1 MVSLWRHNH
10 VWEYNN
16 NFRIWQCISCNRTTC
31 TNLTFLDTRIPNLR
45 TLFLAVDKYV
55 SLHTLLLNFIY
66 CIHIIKS
73 FIIFFPFKGDDI
85 QILGQRKD
93 QGYVQYVFTVS
104 KCYVISKYDCGEL
117 YSYQK
122 WLDKSIFIV
131 VGTASSIRQIP
142 DTITIHKYWFYFI
155 SKKSNTRLCQPMSM
169 Y

>member
-1 MVSLWRHNH
+1 M
-10 VWEYNN
+10 
-16 NFRIWQCISCNRTTC
+16 QCISCNKTTC

-117 YSYQK
+117 YSYQQ
-122 WLDKSIFIV
+122 V
-131 VGTASSIRQIP
+131 VGQIN
-142 DTITIHKYWFYFI
+142 IHCCWYGFI
-155 SKKSNTRLCQPMSM
+155 YQTNS
-169 Y
+169 